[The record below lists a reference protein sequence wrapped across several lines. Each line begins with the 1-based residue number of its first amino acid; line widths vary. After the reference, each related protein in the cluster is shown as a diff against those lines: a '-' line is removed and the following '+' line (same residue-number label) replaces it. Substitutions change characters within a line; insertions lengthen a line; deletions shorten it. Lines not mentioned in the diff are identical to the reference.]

1 MRNNDDIVFEDIGWD
16 ISDNWIEGKAQ
27 GVRPETKVI
36 EITFRGI
43 VVAQV
48 RAYEHESGG
57 LSIEARECVSGGGHY
72 ASGAVA
78 VRATGDAGYAH
89 PEDWRASQK

>member
-1 MRNNDDIVFEDIGWD
+1 MRGNDDIVLEDIGWD

-57 LSIEARECVSGGGHY
+57 LSVEARECVSGKRGRY
-72 ASGAVA
+72 APG
-78 VRATGDAGYAH
+78 GDAGYAH
-89 PEDWRASQK
+89 PEDWRASEK

>member
-36 EITFRGI
+36 EITFRGT

-57 LSIEARECVSGGGHY
+57 LSVEARECVSGQRDQGD
-72 ASGAVA
+72 
-78 VRATGDAGYAH
+78 GDAGYAH
-89 PEDWRASQK
+89 PEDWRASEK